1 MSSAAER
8 PAREDRP
15 AIRALLFDADGV
27 LQRPP
32 KGFLKAFA
40 TLGGGDPRFVREIFA
55 EEAKTMTGHV
65 DLIEA
70 LEAVIGRYQLSISV
84 ADLLEVWC
92 RIELSPSMLEVV
104 AQAKSAG
111 LRTALATN
119 QQPYRGRWMQ
129 QNLPYADYFD
139 QPCYSFELGLA
150 KPDPAYYL
158 EVVRRLGVA
167 PGEAVMID
175 DLRRNVRAA
184 RKAGLHGIL
193 CSPRNH
199 AGSIRRKLRRL
210 GVPGF

>member
-1 MSSAAER
+1 VRAAFRR
-8 PAREDRP
+8 PAHSDRP
-15 AIRALLFDADGV
+15 QIRALLFDADGV
-27 LQRPP
+27 LQRPR
-32 KGFLKAFA
+32 KGAITAFA
-40 TLGGGDPRFVREIFA
+40 ALGGGSLAFVKEILRE
-55 EEAKTMTGHV
+55 ESTTMTGAV
-65 DLIEA
+65 DLVEV
-70 LEAVIGRYQLSISV
+70 LEPVIARRKLSITF
-84 ADLLEVWC
+84 DELIEVWC
-92 RIELSPSMLEVV
+92 RIDLNQPMLEVV
-104 AQAKSAG
+104 AQARAAG

-119 QQPYRGRWMQ
+119 QQPYRGAWMQ

-139 QPCYSFELGLA
+139 QLCYSFELGLA

-184 RKAGLHGIL
+184 REAGLHGIL

-199 AGSIRRKLRRL
+199 AGSVRRKLRRL